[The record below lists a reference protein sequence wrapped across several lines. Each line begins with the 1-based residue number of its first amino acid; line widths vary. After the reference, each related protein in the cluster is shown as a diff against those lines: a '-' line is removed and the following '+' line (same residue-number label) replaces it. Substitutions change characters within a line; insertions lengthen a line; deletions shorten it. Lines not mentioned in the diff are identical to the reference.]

1 MTRLKRSVR
10 ERLIEEFM
18 EIVFGV
24 HAVEALLRS
33 GSRPVERLHVAQ
45 GARQARVERLLEV
58 ARLRSIALRFEKN
71 FVLDQM
77 AHSKSHQG
85 IVAVCGA
92 KKYAGLEDLLTSLR
106 TPAFLV
112 VLDQVE
118 DPHNLGAVVRT
129 AACAGAHGVV
139 ITERRA
145 VGLTSTVAK
154 AATGALERVPVVR
167 VTNLVRALEEMKRAG
182 LWIVGVEA
190 DATENWTEVDLSG
203 PVALVLGS
211 EGQGLRR
218 LVREHCDFMV
228 SLPLQEQAGISSL
241 NVSVAAGILMYE
253 VVRQRRQDGP
263 LRPSGGLSPD

>member
-1 MTRLKRSVR
+1 
-10 ERLIEEFM
+10 M
-18 EIVFGV
+18 EIVFGI

-33 GSRPVERLHVAQ
+33 DSRPVERLHVAQ
-45 GARQARVERLLEV
+45 GARPARVERLLGL
-58 ARLRSIALRFEKN
+58 ARSRSITLRFEKN

-77 AHSKSHQG
+77 THSKSHQG

-92 KKYAGLEDLLTSLR
+92 KKYASLEDLLNSLR
-106 TPAFLV
+106 HPAFLV
-112 VLDQVE
+112 ALDQVE

-129 AACAGAHGVV
+129 AACAGADGIV

-154 AATGALERVPVVR
+154 AATGALEHVPVVR
-167 VTNLVRALEEMKRAG
+167 VTNLVQALEEMKKAN

-190 DATENWTEVDLSG
+190 DAPQQWTEVNLTG

-228 SLPLQEQAGISSL
+228 ALPLQTQAGISSL

-253 VVRQRRQDGP
+253 VVRQRQQALPLMGP
-263 LRPSGGLSPD
+263 TPLSSD